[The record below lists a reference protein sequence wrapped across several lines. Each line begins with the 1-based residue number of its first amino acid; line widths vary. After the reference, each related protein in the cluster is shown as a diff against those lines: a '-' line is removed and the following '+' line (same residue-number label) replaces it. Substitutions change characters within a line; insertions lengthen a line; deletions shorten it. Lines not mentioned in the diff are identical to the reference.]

1 MRQIVALTTSNVT
14 NAQMW
19 FKIGS
24 MLKNSQQNTFFWL
37 RNFLILGQV
46 LLWLMASTLWNIDY
60 PSKVLV
66 LTGFYFA
73 MNLFSWL
80 FRSDFNDKQIFINLL
95 IDVTELSFFFY
106 LTGGAS
112 NPFTWFLIVPI
123 IFSATVLAQKYTWII
138 TGYSILCYTL
148 LIKFFKPVEMSMGD
162 MNNMQG
168 MNHTMDHSTS
178 FGQHLI
184 GMWLGFIVLS
194 VLISWVISGLMKNIR
209 RKEKLLLQA
218 NAKQAENEKILALAT
233 LATGSAHELGTP
245 LATINIIIKELLG
258 DDSIEKHHKML
269 NIMESQVYR
278 CKQSL
283 TQITASTGTTQAING
298 LVVTVDELLNRVQ
311 TRLIDPGSQ
320 KLGFIPHPNNDDKL
334 HIDKTLIQA
343 LVNIINNALES
354 QATNIR
360 IKTKSHDNTL
370 RLLITDNGEGL
381 KPDFGSKVQ
390 SDKEFGMGLG
400 LFLAKT
406 TIERFAGTITVIKTD
421 NKGTELQIELPLTQ
435 VGTA

>member
-1 MRQIVALTTSNVT
+1 MAT
-14 NAQMW
+14 
-19 FKIGS
+19 
-24 MLKNSQQNTFFWL
+24 NSQQNTFFWL

-46 LLWLMASTLWNIDY
+46 LLWVMASTVWNINY

-73 MNLFSWL
+73 MNVFSWM
-80 FRSDFNDKQIFINLL
+80 FRSDFTDRQIFINLL

-138 TGYSILCYTL
+138 TGYSILSYTL
-148 LIKFFKPVEMSMGD
+148 LIKFFKPVTMSMD
-162 MNNMQG
+162 G
-168 MNHTMDHSTS
+168 MAGMSHNMDHSTS
-178 FGQHLI
+178 FGQHLV
-184 GMWLGFIVLS
+184 GMWLGFMVLS
-194 VLISWVISGLMKNIR
+194 VLISWVISGLMKSIH

-269 NIMESQVYR
+269 NIMESQIYR
-278 CKQSL
+278 CKESL
-283 TQITASTGTTQAING
+283 TQITASTGTTQAVSG
-298 LVVTVDELLNRVQ
+298 LVVTVNEFLGRVQ
-311 TRLIDPGSQ
+311 SRLIDPDSQ
-320 KLGFIPHPNNDDKL
+320 KIQLKTNHKNDDSL
-334 HIDKTLIQA
+334 HIDKTLVQA
-343 LVNIINNALES
+343 LVNIINPALES
-354 QATNIR
+354 QASEVIISTEVKEQKLI
-360 IKTKSHDNTL
+360 
-370 RLLITDNGEGL
+370 LLITDNGEGL
-381 KPDFGSKVQ
+381 SRGFGSKTT
-390 SDKEFGMGLG
+390 SEKEFGMGLG

-406 TIERFAGTITVIKTD
+406 TIERFLGTIKILKTD
-421 NKGTELQIELPLTQ
+421 KKGTQLQINLPLTQ
-435 VGTA
+435 VGRT

>member
-1 MRQIVALTTSNVT
+1 MAT
-14 NAQMW
+14 NA
-19 FKIGS
+19 
-24 MLKNSQQNTFFWL
+24 QQNTFFWL

-46 LLWLMASTLWNIDY
+46 LLWVMASTVWNIDY

-73 MNLFSWL
+73 MNLFSWM
-80 FRSDFNDKQIFINLL
+80 FRSDFTDRQIFINLL

-138 TGYSILCYTL
+138 TGYSILSYTL
-148 LIKFFKPVEMSMGD
+148 LIKFFKPVAMSMGD
-162 MNNMQG
+162 MQG

-178 FGQHLI
+178 FSQHLV

-194 VLISWVISGLMKNIR
+194 VLISWVINGLMKNIH
-209 RKEKLLLQA
+209 RKESLLLHA

-258 DDSIEKHHKML
+258 DDSIEKHHKVL

-278 CKQSL
+278 CKESL
-283 TQITASTGTTQAING
+283 TQITASTGTTQAVSG
-298 LVVTVDELLNRVQ
+298 LVVTVNEFLGRVQ
-311 TRLIDPGSQ
+311 SRLIDPDSQ
-320 KLGFIPHPNNDDKL
+320 KIQLKTNHKNDDSL
-334 HIDKTLIQA
+334 HIDKTLVQA

-354 QATNIR
+354 QASEVIISTE
-360 IKTKSHDNTL
+360 IKEQKL
-370 RLLITDNGEGL
+370 ILLITDNGEGL
-381 KPDFGSKVQ
+381 SHGFGSKTT
-390 SDKEFGMGLG
+390 SEKEFGMGLG

-406 TIERFAGTITVIKTD
+406 TIERFLGTIKILKTD
-421 NKGTELQIELPLTQ
+421 KKGTQLQIKLPLTQ
-435 VGTA
+435 VGRT

>member
-1 MRQIVALTTSNVT
+1 MAT
-14 NAQMW
+14 
-19 FKIGS
+19 
-24 MLKNSQQNTFFWL
+24 NSQQNTFFWL

-46 LLWLMASTLWNIDY
+46 LLWVMASTIWNIDY

-80 FRSDFNDKQIFINLL
+80 FRSDFTDRQIFINLL

-123 IFSATVLAQKYTWII
+123 IFSATVLAQKFTWII
-138 TGYSILCYTL
+138 AGYSILCYTL
-148 LIKFFKPVEMSMGD
+148 LIKFFKPVAMSMGD
-162 MNNMQG
+162 MAG
-168 MNHTMDHSTS
+168 MNHNMDHSTS
-178 FGQHLI
+178 FGQHLV

-209 RKEKLLLQA
+209 RKEKQLLEA

-258 DDSIEKHHKML
+258 DESIEKHHKML
-269 NIMESQVYR
+269 NIMESQIYR
-278 CKQSL
+278 CKESL
-283 TQITASTGTTQAING
+283 TQITASTGTTQAVSG
-298 LVVTVDELLNRVQ
+298 LVVTVNEFLGRVQ
-311 TRLIDPGSQ
+311 SRLIDPDSQ
-320 KLGFIPHPNNDDKL
+320 KIQLNTSHKNDDKL
-334 HIDKTLIQA
+334 HIDKTLVQA

-354 QATNIR
+354 QATEVI
-360 IKTKSHDNTL
+360 ISTEVKEQKL
-370 RLLITDNGEGL
+370 ILLITDNGEGL
-381 KPDFGSKVQ
+381 SRGFGSETT
-390 SDKEFGMGLG
+390 SEKEFGMGLG

-406 TIERFAGTITVIKTD
+406 TVDRFLGAIEILKTD
-421 NKGTELQIELPLTQ
+421 KKGTQLQIKLPLTQ
-435 VGTA
+435 VDRT

>member
-1 MRQIVALTTSNVT
+1 MAT
-14 NAQMW
+14 
-19 FKIGS
+19 
-24 MLKNSQQNTFFWL
+24 NSQQNTFFWL

-46 LLWLMASTLWNIDY
+46 LLWVMASTIWNIDY

-80 FRSDFNDKQIFINLL
+80 FRSDFTDRQIFINLL

-123 IFSATVLAQKYTWII
+123 IFSATVLAQKFTWII
-138 TGYSILCYTL
+138 AGYSILCYTL
-148 LIKFFKPVEMSMGD
+148 LIKFFKPVAMSMGD
-162 MNNMQG
+162 MAG
-168 MNHTMDHSTS
+168 MNHNMDHSTS
-178 FGQHLI
+178 FGQHLV

-209 RKEKLLLQA
+209 RKEKQLLEA

-258 DDSIEKHHKML
+258 DESIEKHHKML
-269 NIMESQVYR
+269 NIMESQIYR
-278 CKQSL
+278 CKESL
-283 TQITASTGTTQAING
+283 TQITASTGTTQAVSG
-298 LVVTVDELLNRVQ
+298 LVVTVNEFLGRVQ
-311 TRLIDPGSQ
+311 SRLIDPDSQ
-320 KLGFIPHPNNDDKL
+320 KIQLNTNHKNDDKL
-334 HIDKTLIQA
+334 HIDKTLVQA

-354 QATNIR
+354 QATEVI
-360 IKTKSHDNTL
+360 ISTEVKEQKL
-370 RLLITDNGEGL
+370 ILLITDNGEGL
-381 KPDFGSKVQ
+381 SRGFGSETT
-390 SDKEFGMGLG
+390 SEKEFGMGLG

-406 TIERFAGTITVIKTD
+406 TVDRFLGAIEILKTD
-421 NKGTELQIELPLTQ
+421 KKGTQLQIKLPLTQ
-435 VGTA
+435 VDRT

>member
-1 MRQIVALTTSNVT
+1 MAT
-14 NAQMW
+14 
-19 FKIGS
+19 
-24 MLKNSQQNTFFWL
+24 NSQQNTFFWL

-46 LLWLMASTLWNIDY
+46 LLWVMASTIWNIDY

-73 MNLFSWL
+73 MNLFSWM
-80 FRSDFNDKQIFINLL
+80 FRSDFTDRQIFINLL

-123 IFSATVLAQKYTWII
+123 IFSVTVLAQKYTWII

-148 LIKFFKPVEMSMGD
+148 LIKFFKPVAMSMGD
-162 MNNMQG
+162 MQG
-168 MNHTMDHSTS
+168 MNHNMDHSTS
-178 FGQHLI
+178 FSQHLV

-209 RKEKLLLQA
+209 RKEKQLLEA

-258 DDSIEKHHKML
+258 DESIEKHHKML
-269 NIMESQVYR
+269 NIMESQIYR
-278 CKQSL
+278 CKKSL
-283 TQITASTGTTQAING
+283 TQITASTGTTQAVSG
-298 LVVTVDELLNRVQ
+298 LTVTVNEFLGRVQ
-311 TRLIDPGSQ
+311 SRLIDPDSQ
-320 KLGFIPHPNNDDKL
+320 KIQLNTSHKNDDKL
-334 HIDKTLIQA
+334 HIDKTLVQA

-354 QATNIR
+354 QATEVI
-360 IKTKSHDNTL
+360 ISTEVKEQKL
-370 RLLITDNGEGL
+370 ILLITDNGEGL
-381 KPDFGSKVQ
+381 SRGFGSKTT
-390 SDKEFGMGLG
+390 SEKEFGMGLG

-406 TIERFAGTITVIKTD
+406 TVERFLGTIEILKTD
-421 NKGTELQIELPLTQ
+421 KKGTQLQIQLPLTQ
-435 VGTA
+435 VDRT

>member
-1 MRQIVALTTSNVT
+1 MAT
-14 NAQMW
+14 NT
-19 FKIGS
+19 
-24 MLKNSQQNTFFWL
+24 QQNTFFWL

-73 MNLFSWL
+73 MNVFSWV
-80 FRSDFNDKQIFINLL
+80 FRSDFTDRQIFINLL

-123 IFSATVLAQKYTWII
+123 IFSATVIAQKYTWII

-148 LIKFFKPVEMSMGD
+148 LIKFFKPVAMSMGD
-162 MNNMQG
+162 MHG
-168 MNHTMDHSTS
+168 VNHIMDHSTS
-178 FGQHLI
+178 FSQHLV

-209 RKEKLLLQA
+209 RKEKLLLEA
-218 NAKQAENEKILALAT
+218 NTKQAENEKILALAT

-245 LATINIIIKELLG
+245 LATINIIIKELLR
-258 DDSIEKHHKML
+258 DESIQKHHKML

-278 CKQSL
+278 CKESL
-283 TQITASTGTTQAING
+283 TQITASTGTTQAISG
-298 LVVTVDELLNRVQ
+298 LVVTVNEFLGKVQ
-311 TRLIDPGSQ
+311 TRIIDPDSQ
-320 KLGFIPHPNNDDKL
+320 KLQLNTNHKNSDKL
-334 HIDKTLIQA
+334 HIDKTLVQA

-354 QATNIR
+354 SATKVFINSQSKEKIL
-360 IKTKSHDNTL
+360 TL
-370 RLLITDNGEGL
+370 IISDNGEGL
-381 KPDFGSKVQ
+381 NADFGAKDRSE
-390 SDKEFGMGLG
+390 KEFGMGLG

-406 TIERFAGTITVIKTD
+406 TIERFSGTISVIKS
-421 NKGTELQIELPLTQ
+421 NQKGTELQIELPLI
-435 VGTA
+435 AHE

>member
-1 MRQIVALTTSNVT
+1 MA
-14 NAQMW
+14 A
-19 FKIGS
+19 
-24 MLKNSQQNTFFWL
+24 NSQQNTFFWL

-46 LLWLMASTLWNIDY
+46 LLWVMASTIWNIDY

-80 FRSDFNDKQIFINLL
+80 FRSDFTDRQIFINLL

-148 LIKFFKPVEMSMGD
+148 LIKFFKPVAMSMGD
-162 MNNMQG
+162 MQG

-178 FGQHLI
+178 FSQHLV

-209 RKEKLLLQA
+209 RKEKQLLEA

-269 NIMESQVYR
+269 YIMESQIYR
-278 CKQSL
+278 CKESL
-283 TQITASTGTTQAING
+283 TQITASTGTTQAVNG
-298 LVVTVDELLNRVQ
+298 LVVTVNEFLGRVQ
-311 TRLIDPGSQ
+311 SRLIDPDSQ
-320 KLGFIPHPNNDDKL
+320 KIQLNTDHKKDDKL
-334 HIDKTLIQA
+334 HIDKTLVQA

-354 QATNIR
+354 QATEVI
-360 IKTKSHDNTL
+360 ISTEVKEQKL
-370 RLLITDNGEGL
+370 MLLITDNGEGL
-381 KPDFGSKVQ
+381 SRGFGSKIT
-390 SDKEFGMGLG
+390 SEKEFGMGLG

-406 TIERFAGTITVIKTD
+406 TIERFLGTIEILKTD
-421 NKGTELQIELPLTQ
+421 KKGTQLQIQLPLAQ
-435 VGTA
+435 VDRT